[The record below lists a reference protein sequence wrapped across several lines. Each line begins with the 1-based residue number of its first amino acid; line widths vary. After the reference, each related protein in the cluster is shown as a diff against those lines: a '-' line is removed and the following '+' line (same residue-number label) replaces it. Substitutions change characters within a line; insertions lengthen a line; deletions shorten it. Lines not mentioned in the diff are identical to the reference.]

1 MGSMER
7 DSAISGFYKM
17 GVKERLEK
25 VGEYAGLDKE
35 DIAKLGKYAA
45 LDEATADRMIENVI
59 GTTQLPLGVATNF
72 RVNGRDYL
80 IPMALEEPSVVAAA
94 SNAAKLARPSGGFD
108 CEATEP
114 VMIGQIQIVNVK
126 DFAKAKEAI
135 EKGKKELLDSANS
148 RDSMLVKFGGGA
160 RDIEIR
166 GLEFEGKRFMVLHL
180 LVDVR
185 DAMGANAVNT
195 MCEFISPK
203 IEELTGGETRMRIIS
218 NLAVHRTVKARAVWK
233 KGLLGGDAVV
243 GKVLE
248 AYAFAAADIFRASTH
263 NKGIMNGIDAVLLAT
278 INDWRAVEAGA
289 HTFAGM
295 DGKYRPLTRYSKDK
309 EGNLVGEL
317 EMPMAVATVGGAT
330 RTHPIAQ
337 VAFKILGVKNAKE
350 FAEVLGAVGL
360 AQNFAAMRALATE
373 GIQKGHMRLHA
384 RNIAVI
390 GGAKGKYIDIVADK
404 MVKEGNISAARAK
417 EMLGQDVK

>member
-1 MGSMER
+1 MVGMER

-17 GVKERLEK
+17 SVKERVEK
-25 VGEYAGLDKE
+25 VKEYAGLEKE
-35 DIAKLGKYAA
+35 DVEKLRKYAA
-45 LDEATADRMIENVI
+45 LDEATADRMVENVI

-72 RVNGRDYL
+72 KVNGRDYL

-94 SNAAKLARPSGGFD
+94 SNAAKLARPSGFV
-108 CEATEP
+108 CKATDP
-114 VMIGQIQIVNVK
+114 VMIGQIQVVNIK
-126 DFAKAKEAI
+126 DFQKAKEAI
-135 EKGKKELLDSANS
+135 EKGKKELLESANS

-160 RDIEIR
+160 RDIEVR
-166 GLEFEGKRFMVLHL
+166 EAEFEGNRFMVLHL
-180 LVDVR
+180 LVDVK

-195 MCEFISPK
+195 MCEHISPK
-203 IEELTGGETRMRIIS
+203 IEGLTGGEARMRIIS

-233 KGLLGGDAVV
+233 KDLLGEEVI
-243 GKVLE
+243 GKILE
-248 AYAFAAADIFRASTH
+248 AYAFAAADIFRAATH

-330 RTHPIAQ
+330 RTHPIAL
-337 VAFKILGVKNAKE
+337 VAFKILGVENAKE

-390 GGAKGKYIDIVADK
+390 GGCEGKYIDIVADK

-417 EMLGQDVK
+417 ELLEEVE